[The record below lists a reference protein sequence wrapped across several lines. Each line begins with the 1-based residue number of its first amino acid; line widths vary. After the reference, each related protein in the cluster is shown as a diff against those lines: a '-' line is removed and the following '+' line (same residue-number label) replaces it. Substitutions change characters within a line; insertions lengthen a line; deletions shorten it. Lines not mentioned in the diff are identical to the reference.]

1 MHLSPTDPRLIIGII
16 VLVVIIAI
24 AIAVAVRGRRRKTDH
39 LRSRFG
45 TEYDRTVLE
54 QGSERKAEAQLAAR
68 EERVQHF
75 RMRDLAPTERERFL
89 NQWQIVQGR
98 FVDHPRGSVIE
109 ADELVASLMQAR
121 GYPLADFE
129 QRAAD
134 ISVNHPRV
142 VEHYRS
148 AHAVAL
154 RLPSEEVTTEDL
166 RAAML
171 QYRSLFDELLHVN
184 ADDPAAHHTVVA

>member
-16 VLVVIIAI
+16 VFIVVIAIVVALVV
-24 AIAVAVRGRRRKTDH
+24 RERRRKSAQ

-45 TEYDRTVLE
+45 DEYDRAVL
-54 QGSERKAEAQLAAR
+54 QHGSERSAEAQLAAR

-75 RMRDLAPTERERFL
+75 HIRDLAPAERERFV
-89 NQWQIVQGR
+89 NEWQLVQAR

-109 ADELVASLMQAR
+109 ADELVSSLMHTR
-121 GYPLADFE
+121 GYPVVDFE

-134 ISVNHPRV
+134 VSVNHPRV
-142 VEHYRS
+142 VEYYRS
-148 AHAVAL
+148 GHAVAL
-154 RLPSEEVTTEDL
+154 RLTSDEVTTEDL

-171 QYRSLFDELLHVN
+171 QYRALFEELLQVGT
-184 ADDPAAHHTVVA
+184 PVVEHTRVA

>member
-1 MHLSPTDPRLIIGII
+1 MQLSPTDPRLIIGII
-16 VLVVIIAI
+16 VAVVIIAI
-24 AIAVAVRGRRRKTDH
+24 VIAIVVSQRRRKTAQ
-39 LRSRFG
+39 LRNRFG
-45 TEYDRTVLE
+45 AEYDRSVVQ
-54 QGSERKAEAQLAAR
+54 QGSERSAEAQLAAR

-75 RMRDLAPTERERFL
+75 HIHDLAPAERDRFI
-89 NQWQIVQGR
+89 NEWQIVQSR

-109 ADELVASLMQAR
+109 ADELVSSLMQAR
-121 GYPLADFE
+121 GYPMADFE

-134 ISVNHPRV
+134 ISVNYPRV

-154 RLPSEEVTTEDL
+154 RLAGDETSTEDL

-171 QYRSLFDELLHVN
+171 QYRALFEELLHES
-184 ADDPAAHHTVVA
+184 ATAPVVEHSAVA